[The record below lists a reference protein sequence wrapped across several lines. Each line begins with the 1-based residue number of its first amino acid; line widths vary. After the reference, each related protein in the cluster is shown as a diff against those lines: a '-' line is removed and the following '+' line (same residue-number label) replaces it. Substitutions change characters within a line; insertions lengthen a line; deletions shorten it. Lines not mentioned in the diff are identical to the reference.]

1 MTLTEILKYV
11 VLENTVK
18 DWGIALGIILGSF
31 LATKIMYWIIANVV
45 KNLTKKTKTNLDD
58 VLIETL
64 EKPII
69 YSILIW
75 GYWIAIH
82 YVDLSGSPRLLFFLQ
97 GIANISII
105 LTLTSIVSRVF
116 DALVSE
122 VVQPYVEKTDG
133 GADNYMLPII
143 RKVTKAI
150 IWSFGVIIG
159 LDNIGFDITAMIAG
173 LGIGGLALALAA
185 QDSVKNIFAG
195 VMIFLD
201 KPFKIKDR
209 IQIEGFD
216 GVVEE
221 VGLRSTRIRTLD
233 GRIVTIPNSTFTDN
247 SVVNVTS
254 QPALK
259 ITLNLGL
266 TYDTSEVD
274 MQKGV
279 DLLKQIVADHSEIL
293 EPDCAVGFKDFG
305 DFSLGILFLYYI
317 KPEAHWLD
325 SQNTISKEVLK
336 RFNEAG
342 LDFAFP
348 TQTLLNKEIK

>member
-1 MTLTEILKYV
+1 MTFLDEKFLGNSV
-11 VLENTVK
+11 E
-18 DWGIALGIILGSF
+18 DWGIAMGIILGAF
-31 LATKIMYWIIANVV
+31 IATKVAYWIIANIV
-45 KNLTKKTKTNLDD
+45 KKLTKKTKTNLDD

-69 YSILIW
+69 YSILIL

-82 YVDLSGSPRLLFFLQ
+82 YLDLSGNPGVLLFLQ
-97 GIANISII
+97 GVANVAIVI
-105 LTLTSIVSRVF
+105 TLTSIVSRIF

-122 VVQPYVEKTDG
+122 IVQPYVEKSDG

-143 RKVTKAI
+143 RKVTKSI
-150 IWSFGVIIG
+150 IWVFGIIIG

-195 VMIFLD
+195 IMIFLD
-201 KPFKIKDR
+201 KPFKMKDR

-216 GVVEE
+216 GIVEE
-221 VGLRSTRIRTLD
+221 VGLRSTRVRTLD

-266 TYDTSEVD
+266 TYDTSDLD

-279 DLLKQIVADHSEIL
+279 DILREIVADNSEIL
-293 EPDCAVGFKDFG
+293 EQDCSVGFKDFG

-325 SQNTISKEVLK
+325 SQNTISKDVLK
-336 RFNEAG
+336 RFNAAG

-348 TQTLLNKEIK
+348 TQTLLNKAI

>member
-1 MTLTEILKYV
+1 MAILDEKF
-11 VLENTVK
+11 LGNSIE
-18 DWGIALGIILGSF
+18 DWGIALAIILGAF
-31 LATKIMYWIIANVV
+31 IATKIAYWIIANVV
-45 KNLTKKTKTNLDD
+45 KKLTKKTKTNLDD

-69 YSILIW
+69 YSILIL

-82 YVDLSGSPRLLFFLQ
+82 YVDLSDNPGILSFLEGVA
-97 GIANISII
+97 GIAII
-105 LTLTSIVSRVF
+105 ITLTSIVSRVF
-116 DALVSE
+116 DALVTE
-122 VVQPYVEKTDG
+122 IVLPYVEKTEG

-143 RKVTKAI
+143 RKVTKSI
-150 IWSFGVIIG
+150 IWVFGIIIG

-195 VMIFLD
+195 IMIFLD
-201 KPFKIKDR
+201 KPFKMQDR

-216 GVVEE
+216 GIVEE
-221 VGLRSTRIRTLD
+221 VGLRSTRVRTLD

-266 TYDTSEVD
+266 TYDTSDED

-279 DLLKQIVADHSEIL
+279 DILREIVADNSEIL
-293 EPDCAVGFKDFG
+293 EQDCAVGFKDFG

-317 KPEAHWLD
+317 KPDAHWLD

-336 RFNEAG
+336 RFNAAG

>member
-1 MTLTEILKYV
+1 MEFLDYHFLG
-11 VLENTVK
+11 NTVEV
-18 DWGIALGIILGSF
+18 WAIAIGIILGTF
-31 LATKIMYWIIANVV
+31 VATKIVYWILSNILR
-45 KNLTKKTKTNLDD
+45 KLTAKTKTNLDD
-58 VLIETL
+58 VLIDKL
-64 EKPII
+64 EKPIR
-69 YSILIW
+69 YSILIF

-82 YVDLSGSPRLLFFLQ
+82 YIKIDNKVVLNVLE
-97 GIANISII
+97 GIASIAAV

-116 DALVSE
+116 DALVTE
-122 VVQPYVEKTDG
+122 VVQPIVEKSEG
-133 GADNYMLPII
+133 GADNYILPII
-143 RKVTKAI
+143 SKAVKGV
-150 IWSFGVIIG
+150 IWTFGVIIG

-195 VMIFLD
+195 IMIFLD

-216 GVVEE
+216 GIVEE

-259 ITLNLGL
+259 IILNLGL
-266 TYDTSEVD
+266 TYDTDEAG

-279 DLLKQIVADHSEIL
+279 DILRQIVADNSEIL
-293 EPDCAVGFKDFG
+293 ELDCSAGFKDFG
-305 DFSLGILFLYYI
+305 DFSLGILFIYYV

-325 SQNTISKEVLK
+325 SQNTISKEVLA
-336 RFNEAG
+336 RFTAAG

-348 TQTLLNKEIK
+348 TQTLLNKEI

>member
-1 MTLTEILKYV
+1 MEFLDYQFLGNSIEV
-11 VLENTVK
+11 WAV
-18 DWGIALGIILGSF
+18 ALAIIVGTF
-31 LATKIMYWIIANVV
+31 LATKIVYWILSNILR
-45 KNLTKKTKTNLDD
+45 KLTVKTKTNLDD
-58 VLIETL
+58 VLIDKL
-64 EKPII
+64 EKPIR
-69 YSILIW
+69 YSILIA

-82 YVDLSGSPRLLFFLQ
+82 YIYIENEGVMNFLEAVAS
-97 GIANISII
+97 IAAV
-105 LTLTSIVSRVF
+105 LTLTSITSRVF
-116 DALVSE
+116 DALVTE
-122 VVQPYVEKTDG
+122 VVQPMVEKTEG
-133 GADNYMLPII
+133 GADNYILPII
-143 RKVTKAI
+143 SKAI
-150 IWSFGVIIG
+150 KGIIWTFGIIIG

-195 VMIFLD
+195 IMIFLD

-259 ITLNLGL
+259 IVLNLGL
-266 TYDTSEVD
+266 TYDTDEVG

-279 DLLKQIVADHSEIL
+279 DILRQIVADNSDIL
-293 EPDCAVGFKDFG
+293 EEDCSAGFKDFG
-305 DFSLGILFLYYI
+305 DFSLGILFIYYV

-325 SQNTISKEVLK
+325 SQNTISKEVLA
-336 RFNEAG
+336 RFTAAG

-348 TQTLLNKEIK
+348 TQTLLNKSI

>member
-1 MTLTEILKYV
+1 MEFLDKV
-11 VLENTVK
+11 VLGNTIEN
-18 DWGIALGIILGSF
+18 WGIAIGIILGSF
-31 LATKIMYWIIANVV
+31 IATKIIYWIIANVV

-75 GYWIAIH
+75 GYWVAIH
-82 YVDLSGSPRLLFFLQ
+82 YVDLSSTPGLLFFLQ
-97 GIANISII
+97 GVASVSII

-116 DALVSE
+116 DALVTE
-122 VVQPYVEKTDG
+122 IVQPYVEKTEG

-150 IWSFGVIIG
+150 IWAFGVIIG

-266 TYDTSEVD
+266 TYDTSEVE

-279 DLLKQIVADHSEIL
+279 DILKQIVADHSEIL

-317 KPEAHWLD
+317 KPDAHWLD

>member
-1 MTLTEILKYV
+1 MTFLDED
-11 VLENTVK
+11 VLGNTIQ

-31 LATKIMYWIIANVV
+31 VATKIIYWIIANVV

-82 YVDLSGSPRLLFFLQ
+82 YLDLSESPSILSFLQ
-97 GIANISII
+97 GVANVSII

-116 DALVSE
+116 DALVTE
-122 VVQPYVEKTDG
+122 IVQPYVEKTDG

-143 RKVTKAI
+143 RKVTKSI
-150 IWSFGVIIG
+150 IWAFGVIVG

-201 KPFKIKDR
+201 KPFKMKDR

-216 GVVEE
+216 GIVEE
-221 VGLRSTRIRTLD
+221 VGLRSTRVRTLD

-279 DLLKQIVADHSEIL
+279 DILREIVASNSDIL

-317 KPEAHWLD
+317 KPDAHWLD
-325 SQNTISKEVLK
+325 SQNTISKDVLK

>member
-1 MTLTEILKYV
+1 MEFLDYRFLGNSIEV
-11 VLENTVK
+11 WAV
-18 DWGIALGIILGSF
+18 ALAIIIGTF
-31 LATKIMYWIIANVV
+31 VATKIVYWVLSNILR
-45 KNLTKKTKTNLDD
+45 KLTAKTKTNLDD
-58 VLIETL
+58 VLIDKL
-64 EKPII
+64 EKPIR
-69 YSILIW
+69 YSILII

-82 YVDLSGSPRLLFFLQ
+82 YIYIENEGVMNFLEAVAS
-97 GIANISII
+97 IAAV
-105 LTLTSIVSRVF
+105 LTLTSITSRVF
-116 DALVSE
+116 DALVTE
-122 VVQPYVEKTDG
+122 VVQPMVEKTEG
-133 GADNYMLPII
+133 GADNYILPII
-143 RKVTKAI
+143 SKAVKGI
-150 IWSFGVIIG
+150 IWTFGIIIG

-195 VMIFLD
+195 IMIFLD

-259 ITLNLGL
+259 IVLNLGL
-266 TYDTSEVD
+266 TYDTD
-274 MQKGV
+274 KAGMQKGV
-279 DLLKQIVADHSEIL
+279 DILRQIVADNSEIL
-293 EPDCAVGFKDFG
+293 EEDCSAGFKDFG
-305 DFSLGILFLYYI
+305 DFSLGILFIYYV

-325 SQNTISKEVLK
+325 SQNTISKEVLA
-336 RFNEAG
+336 RFTAAG

-348 TQTLLNKEIK
+348 THTLLNKSI

>member
-1 MTLTEILKYV
+1 MAFL
-11 VLENTVK
+11 
-18 DWGIALGIILGSF
+18 DRIILDNSIKEWSIAVGILIATF
-31 LATKIMYWIIANVV
+31 IATKIVYWFLSNII
-45 KNLTKKTKTNLDD
+45 KKLTAKTKTNLDD
-58 VLIETL
+58 VLIEKL
-64 EKPII
+64 EKPIR
-69 YSILIW
+69 YSILIF

-82 YVDLSGSPRLLFFLQ
+82 YLNIENISLLGFLE
-97 GIANISII
+97 GIASLAIV
-105 LTLTSIVSRVF
+105 LTLTSIASKIF
-116 DALVSE
+116 DALVTE
-122 VVQPYVEKTDG
+122 VVMPLVEKSEG
-133 GADNYMLPII
+133 GADNYILP
-143 RKVTKAI
+143 VLSKAVKGV
-150 IWSFGVIIG
+150 IWTFGIIIG

-201 KPFKIKDR
+201 KPFKLKDR

-259 ITLNLGL
+259 IVLKLGL
-266 TYDTSEVD
+266 TYDTDQVG
-274 MQKGV
+274 MQKAV
-279 DLLKQIVADHSEIL
+279 DILRQIVVDNAAIL
-293 EPDCAVGFKDFG
+293 EEDCSAGFNDFG
-305 DFSLGILFLYYI
+305 DFSLGILFIYYV

-325 SQNTISKEVLK
+325 SQNDISKEVLK
-336 RFNEAG
+336 RFTEAK

-348 TQTLLNKEIK
+348 TQTLLNKTIN

>member
-1 MTLTEILKYV
+1 MEFLDYRFLGNSIEV
-11 VLENTVK
+11 WAV
-18 DWGIALGIILGSF
+18 ALAIIIGTF
-31 LATKIMYWIIANVV
+31 VATKIVYWVLSNILRKLSA
-45 KNLTKKTKTNLDD
+45 KTKTNLDD
-58 VLIETL
+58 VLIDKL
-64 EKPII
+64 EKPIR
-69 YSILIW
+69 YSILII

-82 YVDLSGSPRLLFFLQ
+82 YIYIENEGVMSFLE
-97 GIANISII
+97 AVASFSAVV
-105 LTLTSIVSRVF
+105 TLTSITSRVF
-116 DALVSE
+116 DALVTE
-122 VVQPYVEKTDG
+122 VVQPMVEKTEG
-133 GADNYMLPII
+133 GTDNYILPII
-143 RKVTKAI
+143 SKAVKGI
-150 IWSFGVIIG
+150 IWTFGIIIG

-195 VMIFLD
+195 IMIFLD

-259 ITLNLGL
+259 IVLNIGL
-266 TYDTSEVD
+266 TYDTDEVG

-279 DLLKQIVADHSEIL
+279 DILRQIVADNSDIL
-293 EPDCAVGFKDFG
+293 EEDCSAGFKDFG
-305 DFSLGILFLYYI
+305 DFSLGILFIYYV

-325 SQNTISKEVLK
+325 SQNTISKEVLA
-336 RFNEAG
+336 RFTAAG

-348 TQTLLNKEIK
+348 TQTLLNKSI

>member
-1 MTLTEILKYV
+1 MDFLDNIFLG
-11 VLENTVK
+11 NTIE

-31 LATKIMYWIIANVV
+31 IATKIIYWIIANVV

-75 GYWIAIH
+75 GYWVAIH
-82 YVDLSGSPRLLFFLQ
+82 YVDLSSTPGLLFFLQ
-97 GIANISII
+97 GVASVSII

-116 DALVSE
+116 DALVTE
-122 VVQPYVEKTDG
+122 IVQPYVEKTEG

-150 IWSFGVIIG
+150 IWAFGVIIG

-266 TYDTSEVD
+266 TYDTSEVE

-279 DLLKQIVADHSEIL
+279 DILKQIVADHSEIL

-317 KPEAHWLD
+317 KPDAHWLD

>member
-1 MTLTEILKYV
+1 MEFLDYQFLGNSIEVWAVALAIIVGTLV
-11 VLENTVK
+11 
-18 DWGIALGIILGSF
+18 
-31 LATKIMYWIIANVV
+31 ATKIVYWVLSNILR
-45 KNLTKKTKTNLDD
+45 KLTAKTKTNLDD
-58 VLIETL
+58 VLIDKL
-64 EKPII
+64 EKPIR
-69 YSILIW
+69 YSILII

-82 YVDLSGSPRLLFFLQ
+82 YIYIENEGVMSFLE
-97 GIANISII
+97 AVASFSAVV
-105 LTLTSIVSRVF
+105 TLTSITSRVF
-116 DALVSE
+116 DALVTE
-122 VVQPYVEKTDG
+122 VVQPMVEKTEG
-133 GADNYMLPII
+133 GADNYILPII
-143 RKVTKAI
+143 SKAVKGI
-150 IWSFGVIIG
+150 IWTFGIIIG

-195 VMIFLD
+195 IMIFLD

-259 ITLNLGL
+259 IALNLGL
-266 TYDTSEVD
+266 TYDTDEVG

-279 DLLKQIVADHSEIL
+279 DILRQIVADNSEIL
-293 EPDCAVGFKDFG
+293 EEDCSAGFKDFG
-305 DFSLGILFLYYI
+305 DFSLGILFIYYV

-325 SQNTISKEVLK
+325 SQNTISKEVLA
-336 RFNEAG
+336 RFTAAG

-348 TQTLLNKEIK
+348 TQTLLNKSI

>member
-1 MTLTEILKYV
+1 MEFLDKV
-11 VLENTVK
+11 VLGNTIE
-18 DWGIALGIILGSF
+18 DWGIATGIVLGSF
-31 LATKIMYWIIANVV
+31 IATKIAYWIIANVV

-75 GYWIAIH
+75 GYWVAIH
-82 YVDLSGSPRLLFFLQ
+82 TVDLKSTLLFFLQ
-97 GIANISII
+97 GVASVSII

-116 DALVSE
+116 DALVTE
-122 VVQPYVEKTDG
+122 IVQPYVEKTEG

-150 IWSFGVIIG
+150 IWAFGVIIG

-279 DLLKQIVADHSEIL
+279 DILKQIVADHSEIL

-317 KPEAHWLD
+317 KPDAHWLD

>member
-1 MTLTEILKYV
+1 MEFLDYQFLGNSIEV
-11 VLENTVK
+11 WAV
-18 DWGIALGIILGSF
+18 ALAIIIGTF
-31 LATKIMYWIIANVV
+31 VATKIVYWVLSNILR
-45 KNLTKKTKTNLDD
+45 KLTAKTKTNLDD
-58 VLIETL
+58 VLIDKL
-64 EKPII
+64 EKPIR
-69 YSILIW
+69 YSILII

-82 YVDLSGSPRLLFFLQ
+82 YIYIENEGVMNFLEAMAS
-97 GIANISII
+97 IAAV
-105 LTLTSIVSRVF
+105 LTLTSITSRVF
-116 DALVSE
+116 DALVTE
-122 VVQPYVEKTDG
+122 VVQPMVEKTEG
-133 GADNYMLPII
+133 GADNYILPII
-143 RKVTKAI
+143 SKAVKGI
-150 IWSFGVIIG
+150 IWTFGIIIG

-195 VMIFLD
+195 IMIFLD

-259 ITLNLGL
+259 IVLNLGL
-266 TYDTSEVD
+266 TYDTDEVG

-279 DLLKQIVADHSEIL
+279 DILRQIVADNSDIL
-293 EPDCAVGFKDFG
+293 EEDCSAGFKDFG
-305 DFSLGILFLYYI
+305 DFSLGILFIYYV

-325 SQNTISKEVLK
+325 SQNTISKEVLA
-336 RFNEAG
+336 RFTAAG

-348 TQTLLNKEIK
+348 TQTLLNKSI

>member
-1 MTLTEILKYV
+1 MEFLDYQFLGNSIEV
-11 VLENTVK
+11 WAV
-18 DWGIALGIILGSF
+18 ALVIIIGTF
-31 LATKIMYWIIANVV
+31 VATKMVYWVLSNILR
-45 KNLTKKTKTNLDD
+45 KLTAKTKTNLDD
-58 VLIETL
+58 VLIDKL
-64 EKPII
+64 EKPIR
-69 YSILIW
+69 YSILII

-82 YVDLSGSPRLLFFLQ
+82 YIYIENEGVMNFLEAVAS
-97 GIANISII
+97 IAAV
-105 LTLTSIVSRVF
+105 LTLTSITSRVF
-116 DALVSE
+116 DALVTE
-122 VVQPYVEKTDG
+122 VVQPMVEKTEG
-133 GADNYMLPII
+133 GADNYILPII
-143 RKVTKAI
+143 SKAVKGI
-150 IWSFGVIIG
+150 IWTFGIIIG

-195 VMIFLD
+195 IMIFLD

-259 ITLNLGL
+259 IVLNLGL
-266 TYDTSEVD
+266 TYDTDEVG

-279 DLLKQIVADHSEIL
+279 DILRQIVADNSDIL
-293 EPDCAVGFKDFG
+293 EEDCSAGFKDFG
-305 DFSLGILFLYYI
+305 DFSLGILFIYYV

-325 SQNTISKEVLK
+325 SQNTISKEVLA
-336 RFNEAG
+336 RFTAAG

-348 TQTLLNKEIK
+348 TQTLLNKSI